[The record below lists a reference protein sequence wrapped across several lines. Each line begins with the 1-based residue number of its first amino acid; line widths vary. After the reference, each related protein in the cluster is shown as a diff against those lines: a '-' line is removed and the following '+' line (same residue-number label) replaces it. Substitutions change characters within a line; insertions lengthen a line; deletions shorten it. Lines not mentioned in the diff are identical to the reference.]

1 MLREEQL
8 LDDFMKARKGRL
20 KQKADSP
27 SIGNW
32 LRRYVIK
39 RTCRAWKR
47 CTSNSAIC
55 LTGGKQKGGAR

>member
-47 CTSNSAIC
+47 CTSNDEVS
-55 LTGGKQKGGAR
+55 G